1 MLLESMILKDY
12 GKHVEEMEE
21 EFQYICILLQRLYDE
36 TFEFFK
42 IKHVKI
48 MS

>member
-21 EFQYICILLQRLYDE
+21 EYQIYVFCFRDYMMKLLSFL
-36 TFEFFK
+36 K
-42 IKHVKI
+42 LN
-48 MS
+48 M